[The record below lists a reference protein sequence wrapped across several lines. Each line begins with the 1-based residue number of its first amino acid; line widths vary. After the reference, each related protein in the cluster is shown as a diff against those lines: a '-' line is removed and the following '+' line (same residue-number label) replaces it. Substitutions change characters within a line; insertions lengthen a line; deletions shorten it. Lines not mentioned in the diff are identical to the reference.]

1 MSETHEAAVVRERV
15 WMKALR
21 TAGVPL
27 LSVVLAMAIGSII
40 LIVSG
45 KDPVAAFG
53 ALLSGA
59 FGTPEKWQAGNFKQ
73 LGDTLSRATPLIFAG
88 LAVAFGFRANLFN
101 IGANGQLLLGAIAAA
116 GLGLALSGLPSAV
129 AVPLILIG
137 AVLAGAAWAFVPA
150 ILKAT
155 VGAHEVITTM
165 MFSWIGLYLTSWI
178 ISGPLVDNASGNPQT
193 PLLAESVWLPT
204 LDKFLPG
211 VFRVPVSVHLGF
223 VIAVVL
229 AVVVWWILKRTTLG
243 FSVRAVGFNPSAAQN
258 GGIAIGITTVWALCI
273 SGALAGLAGASEVL
287 GVNHRMFDEV
297 SAGSGFGFTGIAV
310 ALLAKN
316 HPIAVIFAAILFG
329 ALQAGSSMMQLVA
342 NVPDKIITI
351 VQALIIF
358 FVGAETIITWLIK
371 RRQKLAL
378 ADKAVTDVE

>member
-1 MSETHEAAVVRERV
+1 MSETHEAPVVRESV
-15 WMKALR
+15 WMRTLR

-27 LSVVLAMAIGSII
+27 LSVLFAMVIGSII
-40 LIVSG
+40 LMASG
-45 KDPVAAFG
+45 KDPILAFG
-53 ALLSGA
+53 ALLKGA
-59 FGTPEKWQAGNFKQ
+59 FGSPDQWDVGNFKAI
-73 LGDTLSRATPLIFAG
+73 GDTVSRATPLIFAG

-101 IGANGQLLLGAIAAA
+101 IGANGQLLLGSIAAA
-116 GLGLALSGLPSAV
+116 GLGLALSGLPTLV

-137 AVLAGAAWAFVPA
+137 AMLAGAAWAFIPA
-150 ILKAT
+150 ILKAR

-165 MFSWIGLYLTSWI
+165 MFSWIGLYLTSWM
-178 ISGPLVDNASGNPQT
+178 ISGPLRDAAGNSQT
-193 PLLAESVWLPT
+193 PMLPESVWLPS
-204 LDKFLPG
+204 LDRVFPWL
-211 VFRVPVSVHLGF
+211 FRVPVRAHVGF
-223 VIAVVL
+223 LLAIAL
-229 AVVVWWILKRTTLG
+229 SVVVWWILKRTTLG
-243 FSVRAVGFNPSAAQN
+243 YSVRAVGFNPSAAQT
-258 GGIAIGITTVWALCI
+258 GGISIGLTTVWALCI

-287 GVNHRMFDEV
+287 GVQHRMFDEV

-329 ALQAGSSMMQLVA
+329 ALSAGSSMMQLVA

-358 FVGAETIITWLIK
+358 FVGAETIITWFIK

-378 ADKAVTDVE
+378 EDKGATDVA